1 MELAERFA
9 EVAKHQEIQKIRRND
24 RKNWKSEWSEAT
36 TRIRTLYHYAT
47 SSNHTYIVLSQQV
60 ERTKHLII
68 LKLEALGSLKVS
80 QVCAVF
86 RVLRDLFRTPLSL
99 VLLLTVGVLSGR
111 DARTPTGSTVVVV
124 RVRRVGCNCL
134 RVVRSPI
141 VEV

>member
-9 EVAKHQEIQKIRRND
+9 EVVKHQEIQKIKRNG
-24 RKNWKSEWSEAT
+24 RKNWKSEWSEART
-36 TRIRTLYHYAT
+36 HIRTLNHYAT
-47 SSNHTYIVLSQQV
+47 SSNHTYIVLGQQV

-68 LKLEALGSLKVS
+68 LKLEALGSLEVS

-99 VLLLTVGVLSGR
+99 VLLLTVGILSRR
-111 DARTPTGSTVVVV
+111 DARTPTGSAVVVV
-124 RVRRVGCNCL
+124 RVHRVGGNCL